1 MLYRDPLCLY
11 IIRPFLLLSLFL
23 VHLSFLPI
31 MSLMTQ
37 SVNLALA
44 VLALWLL
51 KKVTEKKP
59 LGRPI
64 PGPKGWPIIGNLLDV
79 PTEVEYKVFSQ
90 WKQKYGEWLTRPPS
104 RD

>member
-1 MLYRDPLCLY
+1 
-11 IIRPFLLLSLFL
+11 
-23 VHLSFLPI
+23 VHSPSFT
-31 MSLMTQ
+31 MSVTVQ
-37 SVNLALA
+37 AVNIALA

-79 PTEVEYKVFSQ
+79 PTEVEYQVFSM
-90 WKQKYGEWLTRPPS
+90 WKKKYGK
-104 RD
+104 